1 MEIIIEK
8 IKTYE
13 KGKNAGFEYIFH
25 YKGKHYTRRK
35 SYIMQDGKFKFL
47 FKIKERYSNHT

>member
-13 KGKNAGFEYIFH
+13 KGKFAGFEYIFH
-25 YKGKHYTRRK
+25 YMGKTIK
-35 SYIMQDGKFKFL
+35 NLSFILFL
-47 FKIKERYSNHT
+47 G